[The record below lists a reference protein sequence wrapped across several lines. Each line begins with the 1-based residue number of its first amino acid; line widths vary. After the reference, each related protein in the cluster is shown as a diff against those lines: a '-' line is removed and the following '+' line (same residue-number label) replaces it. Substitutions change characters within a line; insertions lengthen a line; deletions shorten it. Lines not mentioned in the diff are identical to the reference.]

1 MPYRML
7 FLRAVYVIIRKTT
20 CELSKSCGSRRRGRV
35 HTARTELRDS
45 LTCSNASILV
55 VAPANDPSRVTV
67 SAPGCAAAIATT
79 ERVAACSVQ
88 ALRAVEEG
96 QGASEHSNQR
106 CKQFCA
112 QEEGFRAASVV
123 AAHTRR
129 EKGKASTGAPCNE
142 SRESAFGNKSV
153 ECMFK
158 VDASLP
164 GSRPDSPSESP
175 TDIRSDMPKDSL
187 SGMTHLPEYTTVPAE
202 MGERRTSSEPPGMNL
217 QPCGFH
223 APVQVAITQAAV
235 VGYGSVSGQSSVFM
249 VRATTAV
256 AQQNVVNW
264 FARECRKARG
274 TTRAGIDDQA
284 YASWTAQGQ
293 QFRVPASRMLSFPQ
307 AVVMPAPGGPW
318 LGASTERSH
327 INATPRI
334 TVTSTGNLP
343 SSSSATACG
352 APTRDD
358 DTQEP

>member
-1 MPYRML
+1 MDALAGGAAHTDGMGRVVV
-7 FLRAVYVIIRKTT
+7 RRGV
-20 CELSKSCGSRRRGRV
+20 GRRRSQEGVARVVRPLLDHAAIAMDV
-35 HTARTELRDS
+35 HTGGVDY
-45 LTCSNASILV
+45 
-55 VAPANDPSRVTV
+55 VAANDPSRVTV

-256 AQQNVVNW
+256 AQKGSGDNQ
-264 FARECRKARG
+264 
-274 TTRAGIDDQA
+274 
-284 YASWTAQGQ
+284 SW
-293 QFRVPASRMLSFPQ
+293 
-307 AVVMPAPGGPW
+307 
-318 LGASTERSH
+318 H
-327 INATPRI
+327 
-334 TVTSTGNLP
+334 
-343 SSSSATACG
+343 
-352 APTRDD
+352 
-358 DTQEP
+358 

>member
-1 MPYRML
+1 MIP
-7 FLRAVYVIIRKTT
+7 FVTD
-20 CELSKSCGSRRRGRV
+20 ELSSQGGRV

-175 TDIRSDMPKDSL
+175 TDIRSDTPKDSL

-223 APVQVAITQAAV
+223 APVQLRRYVFVIMQAVPMPLHSHA
-235 VGYGSVSGQSSVFM
+235 
-249 VRATTAV
+249 ATDPG
-256 AQQNVVNW
+256 QQNVVNW

>member
-256 AQQNVVNW
+256 AQDS
-264 FARECRKARG
+264 K
-274 TTRAGIDDQA
+274 
-284 YASWTAQGQ
+284 
-293 QFRVPASRMLSFPQ
+293 
-307 AVVMPAPGGPW
+307 
-318 LGASTERSH
+318 
-327 INATPRI
+327 
-334 TVTSTGNLP
+334 TS
-343 SSSSATACG
+343 
-352 APTRDD
+352 
-358 DTQEP
+358 

>member
-20 CELSKSCGSRRRGRV
+20 CELSKS
-35 HTARTELRDS
+35 
-45 LTCSNASILV
+45 
-55 VAPANDPSRVTV
+55 
-67 SAPGCAAAIATT
+67 GCAEFSPAAVEDAEG
-79 ERVAACSVQ
+79 ERPIKGD
-88 ALRAVEEG
+88 VEEG

-256 AQQNVVNW
+256 AQDS
-264 FARECRKARG
+264 K
-274 TTRAGIDDQA
+274 
-284 YASWTAQGQ
+284 
-293 QFRVPASRMLSFPQ
+293 
-307 AVVMPAPGGPW
+307 
-318 LGASTERSH
+318 
-327 INATPRI
+327 
-334 TVTSTGNLP
+334 TS
-343 SSSSATACG
+343 
-352 APTRDD
+352 
-358 DTQEP
+358 